1 MMQRMGLTGPGLSG
15 LVLAVLAGVTM
26 LSGNARAQGWPGKP
40 LRVLIPFTA
49 GSATDTIARTV
60 FEQVG
65 RQVGQPAI
73 IESRPGAGGITA
85 SAAVARAEPDGH
97 TVLFT
102 SSAYTI
108 TPLIQA
114 NAPFDVARDLVGVTT
129 VANLP
134 NVMVVPPDR
143 PWKTLPAMIA
153 AAKAKPGSL
162 NYASVGPGSASHV
175 IAELLK
181 LRAGFD
187 AQHVPFKGPTEA
199 ITEIVAGRVDFF
211 IVPTLPAMQLIRDG
225 KLFPIAVSS
234 SSRSAELPDVPTTVE
249 AGFPESAYNFWVGAL
264 LPAKTPRDIVDRL
277 NREIVKALQ
286 TPDVKERIF
295 KLGGEPTS
303 TTPAQFDALIK
314 NELATNAVIV
324 RAAGLMAQ

>member
-1 MMQRMGLTGPGLSG
+1 MHRKVSAALNSIGV
-15 LVLAVLAGVTM
+15 VLAVAG
-26 LSGNARAQGWPGKP
+26 AIIACQAHAQGWPEKP
-40 LRVLIPFTA
+40 VRVLIPFTA
-49 GSATDTIARTV
+49 GSATDTIARAV

-65 RQVGQPAI
+65 RQIGQPAV

-85 SAAVARAEPDGH
+85 SAAVARSEPDGH

-114 NAPFDVARDLVGVTT
+114 NPPFDVTRDLVGVTT

-143 PWKTLPAMIA
+143 PWKTLSAMIA

-181 LRAGFD
+181 LRAGFE
-187 AQHVPFKGPTEA
+187 AQHVPFKGPAEA

-234 SSRSAELPDVPTTVE
+234 SNRSAELPDVPTTVE

-264 LPAKTPRDIVDRL
+264 LPAKTPRSIIDRL
-277 NREIVKALQ
+277 NREIVDALQ
-286 TPDVKERIF
+286 TPAVKERIL
-295 KLGGEPTS
+295 KLGGEPTG

-314 NELATNAVIV
+314 NELATNAIIV
-324 RAAGLMAQ
+324 RAAGLIAQ

>member
-1 MMQRMGLTGPGLSG
+1 MLRRAHGAIALLLGALCTG
-15 LVLAVLAGVTM
+15 AG
-26 LSGNARAQGWPGKP
+26 AAQTAWAQSWPQKP
-40 LRVLIPFTA
+40 VRVLIPFTA
-49 GSATDTIARTV
+49 GSATDIIARTV

-65 RQVGQPAI
+65 KQIGQPAI
-73 IESRPGAGGITA
+73 IESRLGAGGTTA

-97 TVLFT
+97 TILFT

-114 NAPFDVARDLVGVTT
+114 NLPYDPVSDLSGVTP

-181 LRAGFD
+181 LRAGFE
-187 AQHVPFKGPTEA
+187 AQHIPFKGPAEALTE
-199 ITEIVAGRVDFF
+199 VMAGRVDFF
-211 IVPTLPAMQLIRDG
+211 IVPTLPAMAMIRDG
-225 KLFPIAVSS
+225 KLLAIAVSS
-234 SSRSAELPDVPTTVE
+234 SRRAADLPEVPTTVE
-249 AGFPESAYNFWVGAL
+249 SGFPESAYNFWFGVL
-264 LPAKTPRDIVDRL
+264 VPAKTARDIVERL
-277 NREIVKALQ
+277 NREIVKALLLSQ
-286 TPDVKERIF
+286 VKERITT
-295 KLGGEPTS
+295 LGGEPIS
-303 TTPAQFDALIK
+303 MSPPEFNALIRK
-314 NELATNAVIV
+314 ELETNAVIV
-324 RAAGLMAQ
+324 RAAGLKPN